1 MKVLTSKPVRFVYA
15 ILFAI
20 FGINQIINAGAYKQY
35 LPSFLPLGTIWVYLI
50 GAILIT
56 ASVSI
61 ILKKYTK
68 TTCLILSL
76 VLLLVVF
83 TVHIPGLFNPDFMQI
98 SMVNVLKDTGLAGG
112 GLVIAGVI
120 GVSETE

>member
-1 MKVLTSKPVRFVYA
+1 MKVLTSKPVRFIYA

-20 FGINQIINAGAYKQY
+20 FGISQIINAATSNHY
-35 LPSFLPLGTIWVYLI
+35 LPSFLPFGNFWIYLI
-50 GAILIT
+50 GAIMIA
-56 ASVSI
+56 ASISI
-61 ILKKYTK
+61 ILNKYTK
-68 TTCLILSL
+68 TACLILSL
-76 VLLLVVF
+76 FLLLVVF
-83 TVHIPGLFNPDFMQI
+83 IIHIPGLFNPDFMQI

>member
-20 FGINQIINAGAYKQY
+20 FGINQIINAGTYKQ
-35 LPSFLPLGTIWVYLI
+35 LIPSFLPFGTIWVYLI

-56 ASVSI
+56 ASISI

>member
-1 MKVLTSKPVRFVYA
+1 MKILSSKPVRFIYA

-20 FGINQIINAGAYKQY
+20 FGINQIINATDYQRY
-35 LPSFLPLGTIWVYLI
+35 LPSFLPIGNIWIYLI
-50 GAILIT
+50 GAFMIA
-56 ASVSI
+56 ASASI

-83 TVHIPGLFNPDFMQI
+83 TIHIPGLFNPDFMQI
-98 SMVNVLKDTGLAGG
+98 SMINVLKDTGLAGG
-112 GLVIAGVI
+112 GLAIAGVI
-120 GVSETE
+120 GVSEAE